1 MGKRRIRNLLHHGVS
16 PSQITGF
23 DIRDDRRR
31 EAEKLLGISTIKKFQ
46 GNADIFIISSPP
58 NTHAQYFLFA
68 ANHNKHFFVEHP
80 TTDEGYEEI
89 VKKVKN
95 IIAAPSCSFRFHPS
109 ILAVQQHVKSIGN
122 IMAFHYH
129 MGMYLPDWHP
139 WEDYRDVYF
148 SKKKT
153 GACREMF
160 AFELGWLAFALGLP
174 EVTAISGTTAK
185 LSDLDMSADDY
196 YAALIDFKRI
206 KATMVIDL
214 LARTPTRSLRVIG
227 TDGVLE
233 WDWLDYTLR
242 VFRNKTWKTIEL
254 KKGQSEKNYV
264 TTEDMYEAEI
274 GAFLDAIR
282 GKKKYPFTFAE
293 NHTYLKAL
301 YALEKNRI

>member
-1 MGKRRIRNLLHHGVS
+1 
-16 PSQITGF
+16 
-23 DIRDDRRR
+23 
-31 EAEKLLGISTIKKFQ
+31 
-46 GNADIFIISSPP
+46 
-58 NTHAQYFLFA
+58 
-68 ANHNKHFFVEHP
+68 
-80 TTDEGYEEI
+80 
-89 VKKVKN
+89 
-95 IIAAPSCSFRFHPS
+95 
-109 ILAVQQHVKSIGN
+109 
-122 IMAFHYH
+122 
-129 MGMYLPDWHP
+129 
-139 WEDYRDVYF
+139 
-148 SKKKT
+148 
-153 GACREMF
+153 
-160 AFELGWLAFALGLP
+160 
-174 EVTAISGTTAK
+174 
-185 LSDLDMSADDY
+185 
-196 YAALIDFKRI
+196 
-206 KATMVIDL
+206 MVIDL